1 MSTVTPT
8 FCSTSMVLVKSPLRS
23 QPCDGRTD
31 LIPGCSLHFL
41 YPNFQQP
48 MRPQPPKRR
57 KLLASWGKSSSSQ
70 GARLGPRGHD
80 CELSANHFS
89 VVGWKLFSC
98 SVLSDSLRPHELQHA
113 RPPCPSPSPGVYP
126 NSCPLSP

>member
-8 FCSTSMVLVKSPLRS
+8 FCSTSMVLVKSPSRS

-57 KLLASWGKSSSSQ
+57 KLLASWGESSSSQ
-70 GARLGPRGHD
+70 GARLAPEAMMVSFLQTTSPWLTG
-80 CELSANHFS
+80 
-89 VVGWKLFSC
+89 SC
-98 SVLSDSLRPHELQHA
+98 SVAQ
-113 RPPCPSPSPGVYP
+113 
-126 NSCPLSP
+126 SCPTLCDPMNCSTPGLRVLHHLPDAMQTHVH